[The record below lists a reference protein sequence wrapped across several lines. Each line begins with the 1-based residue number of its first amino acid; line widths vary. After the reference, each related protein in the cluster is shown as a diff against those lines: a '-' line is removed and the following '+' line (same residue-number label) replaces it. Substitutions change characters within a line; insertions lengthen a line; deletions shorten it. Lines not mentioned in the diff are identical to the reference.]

1 MDTHPMNALRTSISI
16 AAILLAANT
25 SVAVAI
31 QPESTPNSSPGNP
44 EQVQQA
50 LAILPRVGTNQVAV
64 MPTLPAVSVAVQP
77 GLTQGEDW
85 LKVLHNTLQKTTAPS
100 TLAEGAFVLSRPG
113 TLVPGPN
120 GLMIFVPNKETQ
132 QPGEGPVLL
141 MPCKTLE
148 QLETE
153 WGGQPIEIS
162 GEIFTYH
169 NRNQLLISAYRIG
182 TSPAPQTELPENTSP
197 VEPSSLEDDPAVR
210 DLLNELNFNATPSDS
225 NRQAA
230 NRKIEPTNQLAQ
242 RAQVTTTT
250 TTGLDEGTLI
260 LRRPSRMIRNSTGA
274 WVIVFDNDDPTS
286 TDAIDLI
293 VEPCSML
300 MRLERIAMET
310 GDAGQL
316 LVSGRIYT
324 YKGAHYILPTLM
336 QRVRPQEINSLQ

>member
-1 MDTHPMNALRTSISI
+1 MNALRTSISI

-25 SVAVAI
+25 SIAVAT
-31 QPESTPNSSPGNP
+31 QPESAPNSSPGNP

-50 LAILPRVGTNQVAV
+50 LAILPRVGTNQVAI
-64 MPTLPAVSVAVQP
+64 MPTLPAVSVAAQP

-85 LKVLHNTLQKTTAPS
+85 LKVLHETLQETTAPS

-113 TLVPGPN
+113 TLVPGPS
-120 GLMIFVPNKETQ
+120 GLLIFVPSKETQ

-153 WGGQPIEIS
+153 WAGQPVEIS

-169 NRNQLLISAYRIG
+169 KRNQLLISAYRIG
-182 TSPAPQTELPENTSP
+182 ASPTPQSELPANTSP
-197 VEPSSLEDDPAVR
+197 TEPSSLEDDPAVR

-225 NRQAA
+225 NRQSAS
-230 NRKIEPTNQLAQ
+230 RETEPTTQLTQ

-274 WVIVFDNDDPTS
+274 WTIIFDHDNPNS

-293 VEPCSML
+293 VEPCTML

-316 LVSGRIYT
+316 LVSGRVYT